1 MAISYWPKF
10 LTLKAIIRGPKSM
23 KTDKRDWLSKQG
35 TNSRGIFHLQW
46 RCTYASM
53 HNDHDKWRNGQ
64 AWGNTIADRKTSHKK
79 LVPDRRKLLV
89 GEIWKGWILLTKI
102 RNNTTP
108 SKIKQLISSKFQSR
122 SSLIVTETD
131 QNLGYKEN
139 KRIRSFN
146 LKADKTSK
154 IAYRYMN
161 LWQHHIIWES
171 NLLHA
176 CKNFLCTTRRSCW
189 NYLQHIEPHCL
200 W

>member
-1 MAISYWPKF
+1 
-10 LTLKAIIRGPKSM
+10 M
-23 KTDKRDWLSKQG
+23 KTDKKRLVIKRRHELKG
-35 TNSRGIFHLQW
+35 GIFPCNGVAHMPTCTMIMINGGTDKHEAIQLQIG
-46 RCTYASM
+46 RE
-53 HNDHDKWRNGQ
+53 R
-64 AWGNTIADRKTSHKK
+64 SHKK

-89 GEIWKGWILLTKI
+89 GENWKRWILLTKI
-102 RNNTTP
+102 RNNITP

-161 LWQHHIIWES
+161 LWQHHIIRES

-176 CKNFLCTTRRSCW
+176 CKNFLCTARRSCW
-189 NYLQHIEPHCL
+189 NYL
-200 W
+200 